1 MKIRVIGDHN
11 VGRRSLIIAGTV
23 DNKFQLDHA
32 EYINPGM
39 VDFYFS
45 SPFTDVTTK
54 MKLDGTPYNVNI
66 KVDPCAG
73 EPEDIEM
80 FRRMGYSMTDIFL
93 VCFST
98 VIPESLENVSKIWI
112 PKIRDYCPTEKKTE
126 TGTEKIKTHNR
137 LLRFPIILLVG
148 TQIDLRQDRAT
159 LDKLADKN
167 LTPISS
173 KNGAKVAKQIG
184 AAKYVECSAMT
195 KEGLQGVKSIIDQA
209 CYERLKHEKKRKK
222 TCTIS

>member
-23 DNKFQLDHA
+23 DNKFQLDQS
-32 EYINPGM
+32 EYIDPGA
-39 VDFYFS
+39 VDFYL
-45 SPFTDVTTK
+45 TK

-66 KVDPCAG
+66 TMDPCAG

-80 FRRMGYSMTDIFL
+80 FRFRRYCMTDVFL

-98 VIPESLENVSKIWI
+98 VIPESLENVSKKWI
-112 PKIRDYCPTEKKTE
+112 PKIRDYNPTEKVPT
-126 TGTEKIKTHNR
+126 
-137 LLRFPIILLVG
+137 LLLVG

-167 LTPISS
+167 QIPISS
-173 KNGAKVAKQIG
+173 KVWVKVAKQIG
-184 AAKYVECSAMT
+184 AAKYVECSAT
-195 KEGLQGVKSIIDQA
+195 
-209 CYERLKHEKKRKK
+209 
-222 TCTIS
+222 TN

>member
-23 DNKFQLDHA
+23 DNKFQLDQS
-32 EYINPGM
+32 EYIDPGA
-39 VDFYFS
+39 VDFYL
-45 SPFTDVTTK
+45 TK

-66 KVDPCAG
+66 TMDPCAG

-80 FRRMGYSMTDIFL
+80 FRFRRYCMTDVFL

-112 PKIRDYCPTEKKTE
+112 PKIRNYCPTEKKIYRY
-126 TGTEKIKTHNR
+126 TGREDPANSY
-137 LLRFPIILLVG
+137 LRFPIILLVG
-148 TQIDLRQDRAT
+148 TEIDLRQDRAT

-167 LTPISS
+167 QTPISY
-173 KNGAKVAKQIG
+173 KVGVKVAKQIG

-195 KEGLQGVKSIIDQA
+195 KEGLQGVENVIDQA
-209 CYERLKHEKKRKK
+209 CYERLKPEEKKKK
-222 TCTIS
+222 MCTIS